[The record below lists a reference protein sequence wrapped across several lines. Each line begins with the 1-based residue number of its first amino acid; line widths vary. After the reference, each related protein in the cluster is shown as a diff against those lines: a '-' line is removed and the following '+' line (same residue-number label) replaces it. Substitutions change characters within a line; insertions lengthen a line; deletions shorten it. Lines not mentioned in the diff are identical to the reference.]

1 MNTEMGD
8 HRLYWGELHNHCE
21 LGYGQGSMERSYD
34 IARSHL
40 DFFALTPH
48 GMVAGSLEAYPIV
61 KENWPAVQ
69 RAAAQHN
76 RPGEF
81 TCFVGYEWHSGTWG
95 DVHVIY
101 EADDG
106 PLHYEPTLAE
116 LQRHFRDEQALL
128 VPHHIA
134 YANGVNWELLD
145 EDLSPVVEIYSEHG
159 CSERDT
165 GLHPMLGHSGGPGDG
180 RFTAQ
185 HGLALGR
192 RFGFTAGTDNH
203 DGHPGGYGL
212 GLTGVW
218 AEENTREA
226 IFSALRER
234 RTVAVTGDRIAVDL
248 RADGAPMGSV
258 VPGADELCF
267 RVEGWD
273 FVKLVELVRG
283 GDTVMVQ
290 TGAPTPGSS
299 CGEGRYRLR
308 LEWGWGP
315 MKGYQVF
322 DWRGQI
328 RIADGSLEQVVPAF
342 ASDPFDERR
351 RKRVSAQDGSGCAW
365 TSHTSRGGIFTTRNG
380 HPSCRANDALC
391 LEILGTED
399 TRIDLQMG
407 CETHTSILATAPD
420 WSLTP
425 RLGQVQQTF
434 RLGELLEGR
443 RGFRGGDVPGSVV
456 AHRAVPQAQ
465 YTVGGRYADPEPGC
479 YYLRV
484 TQENG
489 QMAWASPIWVQG

>member
-1 MNTEMGD
+1 MGD
-8 HRLYWGELHNHCE
+8 FQLFWGELHNHCE
-21 LGYGQGSMERSYD
+21 LGYGQGSLERSYD

-61 KENWPAVQ
+61 KETWPAIQ
-69 RAAAQHN
+69 RAAAENN

-81 TCFVGYEWHSGTWG
+81 TCFLGYEWHSGTWG
-95 DVHVIY
+95 DVHVLY
-101 EADDG
+101 PGDG
-106 PLHYEPTLAE
+106 GALHYEPTLAK
-116 LQRHFRDEQALL
+116 LQHHFRSQQALL
-128 VPHHIA
+128 IPHHIA
-134 YANGVNWELLD
+134 YVNGVDWELFD
-145 EDLSPVVEIYSEHG
+145 AELSPVVEIYSEHG

-165 GLHPMLGHSGGPGDG
+165 GLHAMLGHSGGPGDG

-192 RFGFTAGTDNH
+192 QFGFAAGTDNH

-218 AEENTREA
+218 AEQNTREA
-226 IFSALRER
+226 VFEGLRAR
-234 RTVAVTGDRIAVDL
+234 RTVAVTGDRVSIDF
-248 RADGAPMGSV
+248 RADEAPMGSV
-258 VPGADELCF
+258 VSGAEEIRFD
-267 RVEGWD
+267 VEAWD
-273 FVKLVELVRG
+273 FIKMTELVRDG
-283 GDTVMVQ
+283 EPVLAQ
-290 TGAPTPGSS
+290 TGAPDRPTS
-299 CGEGRYRLR
+299 EGKTRYRVR

-322 DWRGQI
+322 DWCGQV
-328 RIADGSLEQVVPAF
+328 RIVDGSLEQVMPAF

-351 RKRVSAQDGSGCAW
+351 RKRVTAQDGASCAW

-391 LEILGTED
+391 LEIAGNAD
-399 TRIDLQMG
+399 TRIELEIG
-407 CETHTSILATAPD
+407 CETHTSVLATAPD

-425 RLGQVQQTF
+425 RLGRTQQTF
-434 RLGELLEGR
+434 RLGELLGGR
-443 RGFRGGDVPGSVV
+443 RGIRGNDIPGSIVV
-456 AHRAVPQAQ
+456 HRAVPQAQ
-465 YTVGGRYADPEPGC
+465 YTMEGRYADPAPGC

-489 QMAWASPIWVQG
+489 QMAWASPIWIQS